1 MMYSLFAVP
10 VLLAAIAVGCTGAT
24 PGQSTVVLKTDDEPA
39 SAEGPQKS
47 GNVSQQQQQT
57 TQPAPA
63 KIAHADVKSQ
73 CASCHS
79 SASARKDAWTTAN
92 GGEEEWKKVA
102 VVARDKVSKGTM
114 PPSPVNAEVKKKL
127 LAYFDQLIA
136 AGGAAGSPPAGG
148 AAPAKFSFADASALC
163 AGCHNDI
170 NKVPLKKIVPLVK
183 MEDWNNRLNICRYE
197 LEAAVATDQ
206 MPQNNKLDAMAKSDL
221 LAFIKSLDE
230 DNPACL
236 DKLKKAAGMN
246 GTEPADL

>member
-1 MMYSLFAVP
+1 MMNSLFAVP

-24 PGQSTVVLKTDDEPA
+24 PGQSTVVLKSDDEPA
-39 SAEGPQKS
+39 AADGQQKS
-47 GNVSQQQQQT
+47 GNVSQQQQKT

-63 KIAHADVKSQ
+63 KIALADVKSY
-73 CASCHS
+73 CAGCHS
-79 SASARKDAWTTAN
+79 SASSRKDAWTTAS

-102 VVARDKVSKGTM
+102 VEARDRVSKGTM
-114 PPSPVNAEVKKKL
+114 PPSPVSAEVKKKL

-136 AGGAAGSPPAGG
+136 SGGAAGSPPAGD

-163 AGCHNDI
+163 AGCHSET
-170 NKVPLKKIVPLVK
+170 KKVPLVK
-183 MEDWNNRLNICRYE
+183 IEDWNNRLKVCRFE

-206 MPQNNKLDAMAKSDL
+206 MPQNNKLDAMVKSNL

-236 DKLKKAAGMN
+236 DKLKQAAGMN
-246 GTEPADL
+246 AVEQPDL